1 MKVLRSLLLIC
12 AAILLAGCST
22 LYVFHDYDP
31 DIDFAALKSYKWL
44 TIPKNMRK
52 YELTIKHIRRAVN
65 RGLESE
71 GLTMSREDPD
81 ILIAVHGGIERK
93 VNVEEWGYKHG
104 RIREFDESLDIK
116 RYDVYKRRGVDVY
129 EYMEGTLILDLVDAH
144 TKELI
149 WRGKATWT
157 SSIGPTREDI
167 DRIVEK
173 LLEEFPPLTE

>member
-1 MKVLRSLLLIC
+1 
-12 AAILLAGCST
+12 
-22 LYVFHDYDP
+22 
-31 DIDFAALKSYKWL
+31 
-44 TIPKNMRK
+44 
-52 YELTIKHIRRAVN
+52 
-65 RGLESE
+65 
-71 GLTMSREDPD
+71 MSKEDPD

-104 RIREFDESLDIK
+104 RIRELDESLDIK

-173 LLEEFPPLTE
+173 LLEEFPPRTE